1 MAGGGHSD
9 EADDPVSAA
18 AYLADVVTSEVH
30 VKPELQALF
39 YAWAGSIEKTGISG
53 HMQDTALISE
63 EFKRFFFEKIFPAVW
78 LPEFSEEEEKEPE
91 IKQPQR
97 LKFDSIEDVEKIL
110 ASCLWKRFPEQ
121 QLVDLQRVLFF
132 CYGAEGDTSYIAKIS
147 AVYKHA
153 VAEGLDSDTRLLLEG
168 EMVGLVEAGKALPVV
183 FLPFLVLDDDVPIT
197 TKAAIE
203 FVSSSDY
210 VNGELYAFGELRNLF
225 SRSTL
230 TNRAAVFGA
239 LVAMGDSEVLEF
251 LEELRPQ
258 LTADEVREAARIHT
272 LFPQHRAIQYWLH
285 WAKDVV
291 SSPSED
297 DQRNFG
303 SCASALI
310 LVLEHDIVGRV
321 SIGKRNFPW
330 HKTEHA
336 ITIEREW
343 SIDPR

>member
-1 MAGGGHSD
+1 
-9 EADDPVSAA
+9 VSAA

-197 TKAAIE
+197 TKAAID

-272 LFPQHRAIQYWLH
+272 QFPQHRAIQ
-285 WAKDVV
+285 
-291 SSPSED
+291 
-297 DQRNFG
+297 
-303 SCASALI
+303 
-310 LVLEHDIVGRV
+310 
-321 SIGKRNFPW
+321 
-330 HKTEHA
+330 
-336 ITIEREW
+336 
-343 SIDPR
+343 

>member
-1 MAGGGHSD
+1 MAGGGHGD

-53 HMQDTALISE
+53 HMKDKALSSE

-91 IKQPQR
+91 VKQPQR

-110 ASCLWKRFPEQ
+110 ASSEWKRFPEQ
-121 QLVDLQRVLFF
+121 QLVDLLRVLFF
-132 CYGAEGDTSYIAKIS
+132 CYGVEGDTSYIAKIS

-168 EMVGLVEAGKALPVV
+168 EMVGLVDAGKALPVV

-197 TKAAIE
+197 TKAAID

-230 TNRAAVFGA
+230 ANRAAVFGA
-239 LVAMGDSEVLEF
+239 IVAMGDSEVLEF

-258 LTADEVREAARIHT
+258 LTADEVREVAQQLLRMQDFNLNH
-272 LFPQHRAIQYWLH
+272 
-285 WAKDVV
+285 
-291 SSPSED
+291 
-297 DQRNFG
+297 
-303 SCASALI
+303 
-310 LVLEHDIVGRV
+310 
-321 SIGKRNFPW
+321 
-330 HKTEHA
+330 
-336 ITIEREW
+336 
-343 SIDPR
+343 